1 MLHVDIPSRSDIQRL
16 SAVRTPSCLSIYL
29 PTTPITQDAQADRI
43 ALKNLARQGLEQ
55 LTQIG
60 IPKHERDTIDEALGD
75 LIDDDEFWRFQA
87 NTLAVLVTPAETLT
101 FRLPN
106 KLEPAVVAGDRFFIK
121 PLLRA
126 LTVSQSAYVLALAQG
141 SVRLVEV
148 SGDLPAATVKV
159 QDLPS
164 DAASAVGKAS
174 ILDRTGSGRI
184 QGSEGQKVRL
194 RQYARQI
201 DNALRG
207 RLGGSETPLILAA
220 HQPLDAIFRSVC
232 SYPHLVAETLDMK
245 PEETSDAD
253 LAQASRAVL
262 DRVHAAELASLR
274 DQFAARSA
282 QARTTTDLAQAA
294 KAATFGAVQ
303 TLFVDIDDIVP
314 GHIDD
319 DGAVHF
325 DDAAAAGNHGIVD
338 QIASRALASG
348 ARVLGVRRADVP
360 GGGSLAAIL
369 RYAF

>member
-55 LTQIG
+55 LTRMG
-60 IPKHERDTIDEALGD
+60 VHKRERDTIEEALDD

-87 NTLAVLVTPAETLT
+87 HTLAVLATPAETLT

-121 PLLRA
+121 PLLRT

-174 ILDRTGSGRI
+174 ILDRTASGRI

-201 DNALRG
+201 DHALRG
-207 RLGGSETPLILAA
+207 RLGGSEMPLILAA

-232 SYPHLVAETLDMK
+232 SYPHLVAETLDTK

-262 DRVHAAELASLR
+262 DRLHAAELTSLR

-282 QARTTTDLAQAA
+282 QGRTTTDLAQAA

-314 GHIDD
+314 GFIDD

-325 DDAAAAGNHGIVD
+325 DAAADAGHHGVVD

-360 GGGSLAAIL
+360 GGGSMAAIL